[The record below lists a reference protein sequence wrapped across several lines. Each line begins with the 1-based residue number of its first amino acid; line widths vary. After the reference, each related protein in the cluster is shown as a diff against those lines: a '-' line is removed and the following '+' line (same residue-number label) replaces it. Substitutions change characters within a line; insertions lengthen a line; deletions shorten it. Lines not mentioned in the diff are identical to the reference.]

1 MTRKPDDDTP
11 AEHPG
16 QASVPKP
23 PSREEVEEISRAQE
37 YLTDDWTG
45 EGGAQPKDGGDA

>member
-1 MTRKPDDDTP
+1 MNGRPDDET
-11 AEHPG
+11 AAAHPG

-23 PSREEVEEISRAQE
+23 PSREEIEEISRAQE

-45 EGGAQPKDGGDA
+45 EGGTPPEDGGDA